1 MLTTIFSTV
10 LAGGD
15 IILTPGGGTGQF
27 TGVEQITVAGIVTA
41 LITLVLVIAGV
52 VFFFM
57 LVWGGISW
65 IMSGGDKAKTEAA
78 RNRITAALIGM
89 IVLFSAWA
97 IVQLIQTF
105 LGIEILNGLQLPTIT
120 RGL

>member
-10 LAGGD
+10 LAGGANNID
-15 IILTPGGGTGQF
+15 LGTLNNSNFEAATTFTIPSIIST
-27 TGVEQITVAGIVTA
+27 
-41 LITLVLVIAGV
+41 LISIVLVVAGV

-57 LVWGGISW
+57 LIWGGISW

-78 RNRITAALIGM
+78 RNRITAALVGL

-97 IVQLIQTF
+97 IATLMYTVF
-105 LGIEILNGLQLPTIT
+105 GIDVLNVTLPTIQ
-120 RGL
+120 